1 LTLPRAISRVD
12 EILSVGRH
20 TPGKWNTGASMAG
33 TGGKIEDLQRRLAQI
48 ADLGGAEQVD
58 RQHQKGKLTAR
69 ERIQGFFDP
78 GSFQEIDAFVEH
90 RCVNFGMDRQA
101 IPADGVVTGHGLV
114 AGRPVFS
121 FFQDFT
127 SRGGSLGE
135 MHARKIS
142 KIQDLALKAG
152 SPLVGF
158 NDSGGARIQEG
169 IDALCGYGDI
179 FFRNARCS
187 GVIPQ
192 ISAIMGPC
200 AGGAVYSPAMT
211 DWVFMVRNT
220 SYMYITGPD
229 VIRAVTGEQT
239 SHEEL
244 GGAIAHNLKSGNAHF
259 ACEDE
264 ADAFAR
270 IRELLSYLPANN
282 MEDPPLSA
290 PVDRADRLC
299 DQLDTFIPGTAKQAY
314 DIKAAIRCIAD
325 EGAFLEVHELFAE
338 NIVVGFIRLNGRTVG
353 VVANQPQVL
362 AGCLDINASDKAS
375 RFVRFCDAFN
385 IPLVTLADVP
395 GYLPGTD
402 QEWGGIIRHGAKLLW
417 SYSEATVPKLT
428 VILRKA
434 YGGAYIAMCSRHLG
448 ADMVFAW
455 PSAQIAVMG
464 AEGAVNII
472 YRREITAAE
481 DKEQKRREK
490 IEEYEQLLYNP
501 YIAAKRG
508 YIDAVIRPAETRM
521 RLIAALEALG
531 GKSEAVA
538 PKKHGNIPL

>member
-1 LTLPRAISRVD
+1 
-12 EILSVGRH
+12 
-20 TPGKWNTGASMAG
+20 MAG
-33 TGGKIEDLQRRLAQI
+33 TGRKIEVLQRRLGQVTA
-48 ADLGGAEQVD
+48 LGGAEQID
-58 RQHQKGKLTAR
+58 KQHQRGKLTAR

-78 GSFQEIDAFVEH
+78 GSFLEIDAFVEH
-90 RCVNFGMDRQA
+90 RSTNFGMDKLA
-101 IPADGVVTGHGLV
+101 IAADGVVTGHGLV

-152 SPLVGF
+152 CPLVGF

-179 FFRNARCS
+179 FFRNARSS

-239 SHEEL
+239 SHEDL
-244 GGAIAHNLKSGNAHF
+244 GGAVAHNLRSGNAHF
-259 ACEDE
+259 ACQDE
-264 ADAFAR
+264 ADVFAR
-270 IRELLSYLPANN
+270 IRQLLSYLPANN
-282 MEDPPLSA
+282 MEDPPLIRST
-290 PVDRADRLC
+290 DRADRLC
-299 DQLDTFIPGTAKQAY
+299 ARLDTAIPDTAKQAY
-314 DIKAAIRCIAD
+314 DVKMVIRAIAD
-325 EGAFLEVHELFAE
+325 GGNFLEAHELFAE
-338 NIVVGFIRLNGRTVG
+338 NIVVGFIRLNGRAVG

-455 PSAQIAVMG
+455 PSAEIAVMG

-472 YRREITAAE
+472 YRREIAAAE
-481 DKEQKRREK
+481 DKESKRREK

-501 YIAAKRG
+501 YIAARRG
-508 YIDAVIRPAETRM
+508 YIDAVIQPAQTRN
-521 RLIAALEALG
+521 RLITALEALS
-531 GKSEAVA
+531 GKSETVPA
-538 PKKHGNIPL
+538 KKHGNIPL

>member
-1 LTLPRAISRVD
+1 
-12 EILSVGRH
+12 
-20 TPGKWNTGASMAG
+20 M
-33 TGGKIEDLQRRLAQI
+33 EDLQRRLGQVAAQ
-48 ADLGGAEQVD
+48 GGAEQID
-58 RQHQKGKLTAR
+58 KQHQKGKLTAR

-78 GSFQEIDAFVEH
+78 GSFQEIDVFVEH
-90 RCVNFGMDRQA
+90 RSTNFGMDKLE
-101 IPADGVVTGHGLV
+101 IPADGVITGSGLV
-114 AGRPVFS
+114 EGKPVFS

-152 SPLVGF
+152 CPLVGF

-239 SHEEL
+239 SHEDL
-244 GGAIAHNLKSGNAHF
+244 GGAVAHNLRSGNAHF
-259 ACEDE
+259 ACQDE

-270 IRELLSYLPANN
+270 IRRLLSFLPANN
-282 MEDPPLSA
+282 MEDPPLA
-290 PVDRADRLC
+290 VPTDRADRLC
-299 DQLDTFIPGTAKQAY
+299 SQLDTVIPEAAKQAY
-314 DIKAAIRCIAD
+314 DVKAVIREIAD
-325 EGAFLEVHELFAE
+325 EGVFLEAHELFAE

-385 IPLVTLADVP
+385 IPLVTLTDVP

-455 PSAQIAVMG
+455 PSAEIAVMG

-472 YRREITAAE
+472 YRREIAAAE
-481 DKEQKRREK
+481 DKESKRREK

-501 YIAAKRG
+501 YIAARRG
-508 YIDAVIRPAETRM
+508 YIDAVIQPAQTRS
-521 RLIAALEALG
+521 RLIAALETLS
-531 GKSEAVA
+531 GKSEAVP